1 MRHFKFAR
9 VNSRVSLIAH
19 LMILCQKAFWQVKAQ
34 DAAGLKLGGKSHAF
48 HDSRDLS
55 IRGAIFG
62 TILKTTAKITGFSLL
77 IYCLGCGSNV
87 TSLTTQD
94 SVAVPSITQ
103 VLPQTIAAGSQTATL
118 KITGT
123 NFPGQAV
130 ILWNGSAVA
139 TTVVDANT
147 LSGTIG
153 GSSLATPA
161 TVQLQVQNAQTMQE
175 SQAVLITIATTSTD
189 SSSPL
194 AISTTTLP
202 QAIVGS
208 AYTSTLAAAGGT
220 SPYTW
225 SITSGAL
232 PAGLSLAANTGI
244 LSGTPASSGND
255 SFGIKATDSSSPA
268 QSVKATLALSVATA
282 PPVVTEPIAPIA
294 PATPLPTPPADATAY
309 LNLQDQSGWKVC
321 NGICAGSPETATGT
335 SNLTPD
341 IATPSMSGSAMAQN
355 SEGTYWNTLYYLHLG
370 CPSEGCAAVSNIL
383 EDMYFQTTSTS
394 DMQGSEFDPD
404 LYDGTYE
411 YFASLQC
418 RLIGTD
424 AGNWFLWN
432 MSANR
437 WEMTNYPCTAATLA
451 PGSWHHFQLYA
462 TFNTTAHTYTYKTFV
477 FDGVTVFQ
485 DLGTTYEASPLHGSK
500 SLNIEQQIDNGGET
514 NPVPNN
520 TNYYDR
526 INLWAW

>member
-1 MRHFKFAR
+1 MRYFKFAR
-9 VNSRVSLIAH
+9 MS
-19 LMILCQKAFWQVKAQ
+19 LMILCHKSFWQVKAQ
-34 DAAGLKLGGKSHAF
+34 DAVGLRPGGKSHET
-48 HDSRDLS
+48 HDSGDPS
-55 IRGAIFG
+55 IRGAILGKIF
-62 TILKTTAKITGFSLL
+62 KTTAKISGFSLL
-77 IYCLGCGSNV
+77 IYCLGCGSEL
-87 TSLTTQD
+87 TKQPTTQD
-94 SVAVPSITQ
+94 SEAVPSITQ

-123 NFPGQAV
+123 NFPGHAV
-130 ILWNGSAVA
+130 ILWNGGAVA

-175 SQAVLITIATTSTD
+175 SQAVLITIATTD

-194 AISTTTLP
+194 AISTTALP
-202 QAIVGS
+202 QALVGS
-208 AYTSTLAAAGGT
+208 AYTGTLVAAGGT

-225 SITSGAL
+225 SIISGAL
-232 PAGLSLAANTGI
+232 PVGLSLAANTGI
-244 LSGTPASSGND
+244 ISGTLASSGNY
-255 SFGIKATDSSSPA
+255 SLGIKATDSSSPA
-268 QSVKATLALSVATA
+268 QSVMATLALSVAAA
-282 PPVVTEPIAPIA
+282 PPVVTEPVAPID
-294 PATPLPTPPADATAY
+294 PVTPLPTPPADATAY
-309 LNLQDQSGWKVC
+309 LNLQNQSGWKVC

-370 CPSEGCAAVSNIL
+370 CPSNGCAAVSNIL

-404 LYDGTYE
+404 LFDGTYE

-418 RLIGTD
+418 RLVGTD

-462 TFNTTAHTYTYKTFV
+462 TFNTTAHTYTYETFI

-485 DLGTTYEASPLHGSK
+485 DLGTTYEASPLQGSK
-500 SLNIEQQIDNGGET
+500 ALNIEQQIDNGGET